1 MSEGIISKE
10 ESIEKLEAFRIEL
23 ECLIKK
29 HDVLMLGQV
38 KAGNTGATFA
48 LGTGPEYVLGEM
60 TIDIMAFSSDYLKY
74 DFFHAAD
81 TTNPEDA
88 NLAFIEHLLGNH
100 HEETTH

>member
-1 MSEGIISKE
+1 MSERIMSKE
-10 ESIEKLEAFRIEL
+10 ESIETLEAFRIEL
-23 ECLIKK
+23 EDLIKK
-29 HDVLMLGQV
+29 HDVVMLGQV

-60 TIDIMAFSSDYLKY
+60 TIDIMHFSSDYLKF

-81 TTNPEDA
+81 SDGTDDA
-88 NLAFIEHLLGNH
+88 NISFIDHLLNGH